1 MQQANCVCRR
11 GVLAALGVKTL
22 VVTNA
27 AGGLNPRYC
36 VGDVMAIDDHIC
48 LMGLTNL
55 FPALLSVASVS
66 HAPAPACTT
75 SD

>member
-1 MQQANCVCRR
+1 MLQGRCHLYEGYAAGEPGLPTR
-11 GVLAALGVKTL
+11 VLAALGVKTL

-27 AGGLNPRYC
+27 AGGLNLRYC

-55 FPALLSVASVS
+55 FPA
-66 HAPAPACTT
+66 C
-75 SD
+75 